1 MYMIPRVSE
10 DRAALYHRGDY
21 HKDMLIS
28 MKLGSGKLS
37 DFHHEIVLRER

>member
-1 MYMIPRVSE
+1 MIPRVSE

-28 MKLGSGKLS
+28 MKLGLGKLS
-37 DFHHEIVLRER
+37 DLHNAILLRER